1 MELRVI
7 LEQQATMNNPQK
19 CLEDKN
25 PTGTLAMLCV
35 RFCHLQSQYDGV
47 LREDQINLRVN

>member
-25 PTGTLAMLCV
+25 PTGTLAMLCA